1 MFCKSY
7 QHLKIAADV
16 VCHLCFSFSNEGL
29 RIIPGFNFHSRKI
42 TGMAPTYGGSYVKT
56 FPICENSCPAF
67 LGMSSKDK
75 IPNKVGKV

>member
-1 MFCKSY
+1 MLFAICVSASQMK
-7 QHLKIAADV
+7 D
-16 VCHLCFSFSNEGL
+16 F
-29 RIIPGFNFHSRKI
+29 RMIPGFNFHSRKI